1 MTTQTRND
9 VAERLR
15 NRMLE
20 DGPPIGSMFWN
31 GWDTAHDKIAQLLDD
46 VLAAERRA
54 TVERIRRLAT
64 LASDDH
70 GDPGYADIT
79 MDDLTAILDEEAAQ

>member
-1 MTTQTRND
+1 
-9 VAERLR
+9 
-15 NRMLE
+15 
-20 DGPPIGSMFWN
+20 
-31 GWDTAHDKIAQLLDD
+31 LLDD
-46 VLAAERRA
+46 ALAAERRA